1 MIGSLFA
8 WMRGGSAP
16 SSVAGSIGA
25 KAGVP
30 WCRASR
36 PQCAACR
43 ASTAPRLNGESVI
56 CTSSVETR
64 ERRVDADARA
74 QRPIERAPGHSA
86 LEALQARARVRAPPR
101 SGPRNELPSLRVE
114 ALQLVL
120 GRLAAAAGAG
130 ADRVIRPSR

>member
-64 ERRVDADARA
+64 ERRVDAEVRA
-74 QRPIERAPGHSA
+74 QRPVERPPGQRA
-86 LEALQARARVRAPPR
+86 LEALQSRARVGTPPR
-101 SGPRNELPSLRVE
+101 SRPRDQLASLRVE

-120 GRLAAAAGAG
+120 GRLAAAAG
-130 ADRVIRPSR
+130 